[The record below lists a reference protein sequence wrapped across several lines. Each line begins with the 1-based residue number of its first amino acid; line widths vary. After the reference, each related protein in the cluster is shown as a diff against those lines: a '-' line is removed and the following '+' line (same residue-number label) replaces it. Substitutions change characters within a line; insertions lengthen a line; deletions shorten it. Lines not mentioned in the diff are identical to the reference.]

1 MEMSMM
7 KQSIYRP
14 HHRSLIRATWAIA
27 KKDWKQYWRYPLNA
41 ISAVLQPIIWL
52 TPAYFMGLA
61 FSVNGEARGFA
72 GYSGTTD
79 FMSFILVGMALSNFI
94 TAVFWGMGYAL
105 KNDMDAGVMES
116 NWLCPVP
123 RPLLLIGHTFSSIGL
138 TAITSIAMLLLAG
151 LLFGFTVS
159 GNVLKAL
166 AALAPMLVGL
176 YGFGFAFAALV
187 MVVRE
192 SNTMVDVGSFLT
204 TVLSGAQ
211 FPVNVLPRWLLPV
224 SLALPM
230 TYGFDLARGFLLN
243 TRTLLP
249 IPVEIGI
256 LVVMMFVLVGV
267 GLWAFRRLERRVR
280 IMGTLG
286 QH

>member
-1 MEMSMM
+1 MNT
-7 KQSIYRP
+7 KISIYRSHP
-14 HHRSLIRATWAIA
+14 RSLIRATLAIA

-41 ISAVLQPIIWL
+41 ISAVFQPIIWL
-52 TPAYFMGLA
+52 TPAYFMSLA

-79 FMSFILVGMALSNFI
+79 FMSFILIGMALSNFI
-94 TAVFWGMGYAL
+94 NAVFWGMGYAL

-123 RPLLLIGHTFSSIGL
+123 RPLLLVGHTFSSIAL
-138 TAITSIAMLLLAG
+138 TAITSAAMLLVSG
-151 LLFGFTVS
+151 LMFGFSIS

-166 AALAPMLVGL
+166 AALLPMLIAL

-192 SNTMVDVGSFLT
+192 SNTMVDVGSFLAT
-204 TVLSGAQ
+204 ILSGAQ
-211 FPVNVLPRWLLPV
+211 FPVNVLPRWVLPV
-224 SLALPM
+224 ALALPM
-230 TYGFDLARGFLLN
+230 TYGFDLARGFILN
-243 TRTLLP
+243 TRTIFP
-249 IPVEIGI
+249 VAVEIGI
-256 LVVMMFVLVGV
+256 LVVMMVIMVAL
-267 GLWAFRRLERRVR
+267 GLWAFRKLERRVR
-280 IMGTLG
+280 QLGTLG

>member
-1 MEMSMM
+1 MNT
-7 KQSIYRP
+7 KISIYRSHP
-14 HHRSLIRATWAIA
+14 RSLIRATLAIA

-41 ISAVLQPIIWL
+41 ISSVFQPIIWL
-52 TPAYFMGLA
+52 TPAYFMSLA

-79 FMSFILVGMALSNFI
+79 FMSFILIGMALSNFI
-94 TAVFWGMGYAL
+94 NAVFWGMGYAL

-123 RPLLLIGHTFSSIGL
+123 RPLLLVGHTFSSIAL
-138 TAITSIAMLLLAG
+138 TAITSAAMLLVSG
-151 LLFGFTVS
+151 LMFGFNIS

-166 AALAPMLVGL
+166 AALLPMLIAL

-192 SNTMVDVGSFLT
+192 SNTMVDVGSFLAT
-204 TVLSGAQ
+204 ILSGAQ
-211 FPVNVLPRWLLPV
+211 FPVNVLPRWVLPV
-224 SLALPM
+224 ALALPM
-230 TYGFDLARGFLLN
+230 TYGFDLARGFILN
-243 TRTLLP
+243 TRTIFP
-249 IPVEIGI
+249 VAVEIGI
-256 LVVMMFVLVGV
+256 LVVMMVIMVAL
-267 GLWAFRRLERRVR
+267 GLWAFRKLEWRVR
-280 IMGTLG
+280 QLGTLG

>member
-1 MEMSMM
+1 MNT
-7 KQSIYRP
+7 KISIYRSHP
-14 HHRSLIRATWAIA
+14 RSLIRATWAIA

-41 ISAVLQPIIWL
+41 ISSVFQPIIWL
-52 TPAYFMGLA
+52 TPAYFMSLA

-79 FMSFILVGMALSNFI
+79 FMSFILIGMALSNFI
-94 TAVFWGMGYAL
+94 NAVFWGMGYAL

-123 RPLLLIGHTFSSIGL
+123 RPLLLVGHTFSSIAL
-138 TAITSIAMLLLAG
+138 TAITSAAMLLVSG
-151 LLFGFTVS
+151 LMFGFTIS

-166 AALAPMLVGL
+166 AALLPMLIAL

-192 SNTMVDVGSFLT
+192 ANTMVDVGSFLAT
-204 TVLSGAQ
+204 ILSGAQ
-211 FPVNVLPRWLLPV
+211 FPVNVLPRWVLPV
-224 SLALPM
+224 ALALPM
-230 TYGFDLARGFLLN
+230 TYGFDLARGFMLQ
-243 TRTLLP
+243 TRTILP
-249 IPVEIGI
+249 IATEIGI
-256 LVVMMFVLVGV
+256 LVVMMFVMVAL
-267 GLWAFRRLERRVR
+267 GLWAFGKLERRVR
-280 IMGTLG
+280 QLGTLG

>member
-1 MEMSMM
+1 MNT
-7 KQSIYRP
+7 KISIYRSHP
-14 HHRSLIRATWAIA
+14 RSLIRATLAIA

-41 ISAVLQPIIWL
+41 ISSVFQPIIWL
-52 TPAYFMGLA
+52 TPAYFMSLA

-79 FMSFILVGMALSNFI
+79 FMSFILIGMALSNFI
-94 TAVFWGMGYAL
+94 NAVFWGMGYAL

-123 RPLLLIGHTFSSIGL
+123 RPLLLVGHTFSSIAL
-138 TAITSIAMLLLAG
+138 TAITSAAMLLVSG
-151 LLFGFTVS
+151 LMFGFTIS

-166 AALAPMLVGL
+166 AALLPMLIAL

-192 SNTMVDVGSFLT
+192 SNTMVDVGSFLAT
-204 TVLSGAQ
+204 ILSGAQ
-211 FPVNVLPRWLLPV
+211 FPVNVLPRWVLPV
-224 SLALPM
+224 ALALPM
-230 TYGFDLARGFLLN
+230 TYGFDLARGFILN
-243 TRTLLP
+243 TRTIFP
-249 IPVEIGI
+249 VAVEIGI
-256 LVVMMFVLVGV
+256 LVVMMVIMVAL
-267 GLWAFRRLERRVR
+267 GLWAFRKLERRVR
-280 IMGTLG
+280 QLGTLG

>member
-1 MEMSMM
+1 MAVM

-14 HHRSLIRATWAIA
+14 HKRSLIRATYAIA

-41 ISAVLQPIIWL
+41 ISSVLQPIIWL
-52 TPAYFMGLA
+52 TPAYFMSLA

-79 FMSFILVGMALSNFI
+79 FMSFILIGMALSNFI
-94 TAVFWGMGYAL
+94 QAVFWGMGYSI

-123 RPLLLIGHTFSSIGL
+123 RPLLLIGHTFSSIAL
-138 TAITSIAMLLLAG
+138 TAITSLAMLLVAG
-151 LLFGFTVS
+151 LLFGFSIS

-166 AALAPMLVGL
+166 AAMLPMLVAL

-204 TVLSGAQ
+204 TVFSGAQ

-243 TRTLLP
+243 TNTILP
-249 IPVEIGI
+249 IPLEIGI
-256 LVVMMFVLVGV
+256 LIVMMFVMVIV
-267 GLWAFRRLERRVR
+267 GLWAFRKLERRVR
-280 IMGTLG
+280 QMGTLG